1 MNQQLPQ
8 AARFPLTDFSFDDM
22 RLQIGER
29 VQIELLPAHDH
40 QRHFTILIGYLKGES
55 LLVKTPIAGGLP
67 LPVPDG
73 AMVEVRAFSGS
84 TVFTFQCEVVRV
96 CVSPFAYL
104 HLSFPALIRGAVI
117 RKGERVR
124 VTIPARVAAAK
135 QGPQADW
142 RPAIIVNIGT
152 GGALIESR
160 HELGVPN
167 EVIRATFSFHIEPDN
182 YEASVSVQ
190 AVIQKVTQAAE
201 PGAAGRGV
209 IYYGVQF
216 RDMQPGQ
223 TIVLQNLVD
232 QRLIDNH
239 HNIA

>member
-22 RLQIGER
+22 RLQVGER
-29 VQIELLPAHDH
+29 VQIELLPAHHH
-40 QRHFTILIGYLKGES
+40 QHHFTTLIGYLKGES
-55 LLVKTPIAGGLP
+55 LLVKTPIFNGLP

-104 HLSFPALIRGAVI
+104 HLSFPTLIRGAVI

-124 VTIPARVAAAK
+124 VDIPAKVAAATE
-135 QGPQADW
+135 GPQAGW
-142 RPAIIVNIGT
+142 RPARIVNVGT

-160 HELGVPN
+160 HELGGPN
-167 EVIRATFSFHIEPDN
+167 EVIRAAFSFNIEPDN

-190 AVIQKVTQAAE
+190 AVIQKVTRATE
-201 PGAAGRGV
+201 PDAAGRGV